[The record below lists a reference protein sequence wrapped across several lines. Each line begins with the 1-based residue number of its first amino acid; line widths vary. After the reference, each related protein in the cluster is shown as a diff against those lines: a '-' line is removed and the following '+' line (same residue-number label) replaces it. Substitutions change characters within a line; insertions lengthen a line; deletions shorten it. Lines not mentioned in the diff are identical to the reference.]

1 MKPEYGKSETGNP
14 IEIKKVNN
22 FRTVG
27 NIKNSEGRTL
37 KEGCSTEAAIFINSR
52 ENHSKNWKIWE

>member
-37 KEGCSTEAAIFINSR
+37 KEGIFYRSGHLHQLKR
-52 ENHSKNWKIWE
+52 K